1 MNVLSPFEEEKK
13 KLPTMLNVLTI
24 LTFIGSAFQL
34 VSIPISKFFMK
45 FAKQAMEN
53 PEALEQMSDE
63 QVAEMEKGV
72 RVFELMEQNIVP
84 LWIVTILAAAL
95 CVYGAIQMRKLKKDG
110 FYIYTVGEILPLIG
124 GIIILG
130 FSNQFTST
138 SSYFFGIGIPVLF
151 IALYASQLK
160 HMK

>member
-34 VSIPISKFFMK
+34 VSIPLSKFGMK
-45 FAKQAMEN
+45 FAKQAMDN
-53 PEALEQMSDE
+53 PEVLEKLSERDLQDI
-63 QVAEMEKGV
+63 EKQG
-72 RVFELMEQNIVP
+72 RAFDMMMANTTP
-84 LWIVTILAAAL
+84 LWIVVILSAAL

-110 FYIYTVGEILPLIG
+110 FYIYSVGEILPVIG
-124 GIIILG
+124 YVIIIGWDLT
-130 FSNQFTST
+130 FINNQ
-138 SSYFFGIGIPVLF
+138 SYFFNIGIPLLF